1 MISSDLAVIG
11 YAVYILP
18 LIVLYI
24 LELIVI
30 VNYRKQT
37 FSSSFFK
44 IFAVLAVV
52 NVSSC
57 VLGSFVFRLNLYSIV
72 NGFYA
77 NLMSTSTWL
86 TVAYVYV
93 FVFMKYGYG
102 SYYLNC
108 LSESLG
114 ALLAFNRFTALF
126 FPLQHDQACM
136 WHWRMLSACVL
147 LCCLISIA
155 PIWFLLD
162 NTTTFV
168 QYTEYGTDFYVVRA
182 ISPTLQGSIWFNMA
196 MVTLCCTG
204 LSTVMYL
211 ACAVR
216 LCTSLGTRNR
226 TAELNLFLAGF
237 FAMLCSLPHMIAMAR
252 QAYLEKST
260 FAFIGVVLL
269 ESDHW
274 TREWHVRP

>member
-1 MISSDLAVIG
+1 
-11 YAVYILP
+11 
-18 LIVLYI
+18 
-24 LELIVI
+24 
-30 VNYRKQT
+30 
-37 FSSSFFK
+37 
-44 IFAVLAVV
+44 
-52 NVSSC
+52 
-57 VLGSFVFRLNLYSIV
+57 
-72 NGFYA
+72 
-77 NLMSTSTWL
+77 
-86 TVAYVYV
+86 
-93 FVFMKYGYG
+93 
-102 SYYLNC
+102 
-108 LSESLG
+108 
-114 ALLAFNRFTALF
+114 
-126 FPLQHDQACM
+126 M

-252 QAYLEKST
+252 QAYLTPGPMLLITNKSIRNKILKMSST
-260 FAFIGVVLL
+260 IPYVTVTVIKVETSSPRTQQSSTNA
-269 ESDHW
+269 SK
-274 TREWHVRP
+274 